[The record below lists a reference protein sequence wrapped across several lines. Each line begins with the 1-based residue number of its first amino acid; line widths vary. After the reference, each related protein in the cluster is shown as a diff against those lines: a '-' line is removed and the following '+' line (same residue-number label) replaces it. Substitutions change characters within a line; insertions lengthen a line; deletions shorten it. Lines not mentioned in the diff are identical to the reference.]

1 MAGKKRSFGRVRKL
15 PSGRYQVRYLGL
27 DGVDRPA
34 PHTFRTKRE
43 ADDWLADKQSELRAG
58 EWTDP
63 DAAKVSFGA
72 YAATWITERGISAS
86 TADLYRSLLRNH
98 LGPTFGRV
106 ALGDITPAMVRAWR
120 VARLDA
126 GAGASSVAKSYALMR
141 AVLMTA
147 VEDRLIRRN
156 PCRVKGA
163 SVAPTPER
171 PTATVQEVYA
181 LAGAIQSRYRAL
193 VLLAAFTGL
202 RWGELIGLRRRDL
215 DLDAGTVRVR
225 RNVAELH
232 SGKRLIKE
240 PKSAAGRRTVA
251 IPEVIVADLVTHLAI
266 YAEPGP
272 DGRVFIGA
280 KKATPRRNHFGKL
293 WRTAC
298 DQAGIKGLHFH
309 DLRHTGNT
317 LAAAT
322 GASTRELMT
331 RMGHSSARAALI
343 YQHATAER
351 ERLIG
356 QAVSAVVEQ
365 ARKQDPHRNGH
376 ATGT

>member
-1 MAGKKRSFGRVRKL
+1 MAAKKRSFGRVRKL
-15 PSGRYQVRYLGL
+15 PSGRYQARYLAT
-27 DGVDRPA
+27 DGIDRPA
-34 PHTFRTKRE
+34 PHTFRTKRD
-43 ADDWLADKQSELRAG
+43 ADDWLAERQAELRAG
-58 EWTDP
+58 DWTDP
-63 DAAKVSFGA
+63 DASRVPFGS
-72 YAATWITERGISAS
+72 YASTWITERGISAS
-86 TADLYRSLLRNH
+86 TTDLYRSLLRNH
-98 LGPTFGRV
+98 LAPTFDRV
-106 ALGDITPAMVRAWR
+106 ALADITPAMVRAWR

-126 GAGASSVAKSYALMR
+126 GAGASSVAKSYALLR

-156 PCRVKGA
+156 PCRVRGA

-171 PTATVQEVYA
+171 PTATVQEVYD
-181 LAGAIQSRYRAL
+181 LAGAIQPRYRAL

-202 RWGELIGLRRRDL
+202 RWGELIGLSRRDI
-215 DLDAGTVRVR
+215 DLNSGTLRVR

-232 SGKRLIKE
+232 SGKQLVKE
-240 PKSAAGRRTVA
+240 PKSTAGKRTVA
-251 IPEVIVADLVTHLAI
+251 IPAVIVSDLATHLAVF
-266 YAEPGP
+266 AELGP

-293 WRTAC
+293 WRKAC
-298 DQAGIKGLHFH
+298 DQVGIKGLHFH

-331 RMGHSSARAALI
+331 RMGHSTARAALI

-365 ARKQDPHRNGH
+365 ARKQDPNPNGH
-376 ATGT
+376 AAGT

>member
-43 ADDWLADKQSELRAG
+43 ADDWLADKQTELRAG

-63 DAAKVSFGA
+63 DAAKVPFGA

-98 LGPTFGRV
+98 LGPTFDRV

-181 LAGAIQSRYRAL
+181 LAGAIQPRYRAL

-251 IPEVIVADLVTHLAI
+251 IPEVIVTDLATHLAI